1 MRILL
6 VSPHFHPENFKCND
20 VAFELSRRGH
30 EVTVLSDIPNY
41 PGGHFFRGYGLFR
54 RRRERV
60 AGVDI
65 VRVAVVPRGDAGPLR
80 LALNYASFVLTGT
93 AWAVWLALTR
103 RFDAVLVHETSPVT
117 VGIPALLVKK
127 WQRIPLYF
135 WVLDLWPES
144 LTAAGGVRNRYVLSL
159 FARLARTLYRHSRR
173 ILISSRGFEE
183 SICAKGPFVE
193 RIEYFPNW
201 PDKAFSSHADYS
213 LPPMPEGFIV
223 MFAGNI
229 GEAQDFESLMAAALR
244 LKDERGIHFVL
255 VGDGRKKPWVD
266 RFVQENGLQ
275 ATVHCLGRHPL
286 ESMPK
291 FFASADAMIVS
302 LKDEMIFRL
311 TAPAKLQAYMSAGKP
326 ILGMISGEG
335 NRLIA
340 EARCGM
346 AVDAGQAEAF
356 AGIVRRMAAMTEKE
370 REELGRNGLDYGREH
385 FDFCRSMDKLESWL
399 DADTE
404 HD

>member
-6 VSPHFHPENFKCND
+6 VSPHFYPENFKCND

-41 PGGHFFRGYGLFR
+41 PAGHFFPGYGLFR

-60 AGVDI
+60 GGVEV
-65 VRVAVVPRGDAGPLR
+65 VRVAVVPRGNARPLR
-80 LALNYASFVLTGT
+80 LMLNYASFVLTGT
-93 AWAVWLALTR
+93 AWAAGLMLTR
-103 RFDAVLVHETSPVT
+103 RFDAVLVHETSPIT

-127 WQRIPLYF
+127 WQHIPLYF

-144 LTAAGGVRNRYVLSL
+144 LTAAGGVRNRRVLLL
-159 FARLARTLYRHSRR
+159 FAKLARTLYRHSRR

-183 SICAKGPFVE
+183 SICAKGPFRE

-201 PDKAFSSHADYS
+201 PDKAFASHTDYP
-213 LPPMPEGFIV
+213 LPHMPEGFV
-223 MFAGNI
+223 MMFAGNI
-229 GEAQDFESLMAAALR
+229 GEAQDFESLMAAALLLR
-244 LKDERGIHFVL
+244 EERAIHFVL

-266 RFVQENGLQ
+266 RFVREHSLQ

-291 FFASADAMIVS
+291 FFDCADAMIVS
-302 LKDEMIFRL
+302 LKDEPIFKL
-311 TAPAKLQAYMSAGKP
+311 TAPAKIQAYMSAGKP

-335 NRLIA
+335 SRLIA

-346 AVDAGQAEAF
+346 AVEAGQAEAF
-356 AGIVRRMAAMTEKE
+356 AGIVRRMAAMTEAE
-370 REELGRNGLDYGREH
+370 RAELGRNGLDYGREH
-385 FDFCRSMDKLESWL
+385 FDFRRSMDRLETWL
-399 DADTE
+399 RDDAE
-404 HD
+404 HH